1 VNVPRAEE
9 TRKSRDPEVHARG
22 DEARRRRPRPRP
34 QQSSRRK
41 VPLRLVTLAVLT
53 AILIALSLLIA
64 FPFLHAITW
73 GMALAIMAWPMHRL
87 VKARISSPS
96 GAALASTF
104 VVLLLIVVP
113 GTFVVYQIGRE
124 TEQMAKESET
134 PPDEMVS
141 RETLKEVPG
150 GSRVVTWM
158 DRVNIDVEKQL
169 KQVVSAVL
177 PNPKGLA
184 AGSITAAAQFLIAM
198 FILFYVFRDRGEF
211 LQWLRDFLPL
221 TRTEADRVFSS
232 ASDSVH
238 ANLYATVV
246 TGLIDSVTFT
256 ALFWFLGMPAPFMW
270 GSVMFVLSI
279 LPVVGAGLIW
289 VPAAIYLAMSGDWP
303 SAMAI
308 LAWGAFTAVVIDYIL
323 YARLAGDRMRMH
335 PVPALLAFLGGLAIF
350 GLSGMILGPAI
361 VAMTAAMLDLWR
373 ERSTPKG
380 SAMSEAG

>member
-1 VNVPRAEE
+1 
-9 TRKSRDPEVHARG
+9 
-22 DEARRRRPRPRP
+22 
-34 QQSSRRK
+34 

-87 VKARISSPS
+87 VKARINSPS

-124 TEQMAKESET
+124 TEQMARESET

-150 GSRVVTWM
+150 GTRVVTWM

-169 KQVVSAVL
+169 KQMVSAVL

-184 AGSITAAAQFLIAM
+184 AGSITAGAQFLIAM

-289 VPAAIYLAMSGDWP
+289 VPASIYLAMSGEWP

-308 LAWGAFTAVVIDYIL
+308 LGWGAFTAVVVDYLL
-323 YARLAGDRMRMH
+323 YAKLAGDRMRMH

>member
-1 VNVPRAEE
+1 VPKVEE
-9 TRKSRDPEVHARG
+9 TRKSREGEARPRG
-22 DEARRRRPRPRP
+22 DETRRRRVRPRP
-34 QQSSRRK
+34 QGSSRRK
-41 VPLRLVTLAVLT
+41 VPLRLATLAVLT

-73 GMALAIMAWPMHRL
+73 GMAFAIMAWPMHRL
-87 VKARISSPS
+87 VKARITNPS
-96 GAALASTF
+96 GAALVSTF
-104 VVLLLIVVP
+104 VVLLLVVVP

-124 TEQMAKESET
+124 TEQMARQAET

-150 GSRVVTWM
+150 GSRVVQWM

-169 KQVVSAVL
+169 RDIVSSVL
-177 PNPKGLA
+177 PNPKGIA

-211 LQWLRDFLPL
+211 MEWLREFLPL
-221 TRTEADRVFSS
+221 TRTESDRVFSS
-232 ASDSVH
+232 AADSVH

-246 TGLIDSVTFT
+246 TGLIDSSLFT
-256 ALFWFLGMPAPFMW
+256 MLFWFLGMPAPFMW
-270 GSVMFVLSI
+270 GSVMLVLSVM
-279 LPVVGAGLIW
+279 PMVGAGLIW
-289 VPAAIYLAMSGDWP
+289 VPASIYLAMSGDWL
-303 SAMAI
+303 SSMAI
-308 LAWGAFTAVVIDYIL
+308 LACGAFTAVFVDYLL
-323 YARLAGDRMRMH
+323 YAKLAGDRMRMH

-373 ERSTPKG
+373 ERSSPKG